1 MLRSQI
7 VFPVIRNAI
16 ARTNRSAGEAF
27 RVCHFSVQGD
37 HIHVLAEASSSVALE
52 RGARGLAI
60 RIAKSVNQSIFHR
73 GAFFA
78 DRYHVVEL
86 RTPRAVRNAI
96 VYVLGN
102 FRKHGHAR
110 KGDVLDVF
118 SSAPYFTGFSEFE
131 GSAWARYPRLIP
143 RSLAPPM
150 GVPTREP
157 RTWLLSKG
165 WVQGGRISVHESPR
179 AARATIPPA

>member
-16 ARTNRSAGEAF
+16 ARTNRSGGDSF

-37 HIHVLAEASSSVALE
+37 HIHVLAEASSSAALE

-86 RTPRAVRNAI
+86 RTPRSVRNGI

-102 FRKHGHAR
+102 FRKHGHDR

-118 SSAPYFTGFSEFE
+118 SSAPYFTGFAEFR
-131 GSAWARYPRLIP
+131 GSACARYPQLIP
-143 RSLAPPM
+143 RSLAPPTE
-150 GVPTREP
+150 VPTREP
-157 RTWLLSKG
+157 RTWLLSQG
-165 WVQGGRISVHESPR
+165 WLQGGRISVRESPR
-179 AARATIPPA
+179 SARATVSRT